1 MSYIDS
7 FKDKVVW
14 ITGASS
20 GIGEQ
25 LTYQLCSAGAKLILS
40 SRNASELK
48 RVAAKCDSDD
58 SVRILTLDLNEN
70 EKLKDKCREAIDIFG
85 RIDFL
90 FNIAGVAHRDLAFNT
105 DMSVDRKLMQINY
118 FGTIELSKIIL
129 LHMIE
134 RGGGHI
140 VVTSSLSGKYG
151 VPLLS
156 AYSASKHALHG
167 FFESV
172 RAEMQNK
179 NIRITIVIPGFI
191 KTPITQNALTGDGSA
206 YGKMLEIQEKGM
218 PADVC
223 AKKILSAVA
232 NAKEEVFVGR
242 SERFSL
248 LFSRLLPRTFSK
260 FIKNH
265 PLKKLRK
272 MKELLVSTAKSKN
285 KERT

>member
-1 MSYIDS
+1 M
-7 FKDKVVW
+7 
-14 ITGASS
+14 T
-20 GIGEQ
+20 
-25 LTYQLCSAGAKLILS
+25 
-40 SRNASELK
+40 
-48 RVAAKCDSDD
+48 
-58 SVRILTLDLNEN
+58 
-70 EKLKDKCREAIDIFG
+70 
-85 RIDFL
+85 
-90 FNIAGVAHRDLAFNT
+90 
-105 DMSVDRKLMQINY
+105 
-118 FGTIELSKIIL
+118 
-129 LHMIE
+129 E
-134 RGGGHI
+134 RGSGHI

-172 RAEMQNK
+172 RAEMRNK
-179 NIRITIVIPGFI
+179 NIKITIVIPGFI

-248 LFSRLLPRTFSK
+248 LFSRFFPRTFSK

>member
-70 EKLKDKCREAIDIFG
+70 EKLKDKCRDAIDFFG
-85 RIDFL
+85 HIDFL

-223 AKKILSAVA
+223 AEKILIAVA
-232 NAKEEVFVGR
+232 KGKEEVFVGR

-248 LFSRLLPRTFSK
+248 LFSRFFPRTFSK